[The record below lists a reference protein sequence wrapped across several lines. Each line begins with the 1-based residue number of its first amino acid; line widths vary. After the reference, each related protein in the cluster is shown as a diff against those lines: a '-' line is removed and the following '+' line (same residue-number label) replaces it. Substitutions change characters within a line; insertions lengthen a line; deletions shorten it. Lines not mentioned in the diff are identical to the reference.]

1 MGQVVDPVV
10 LEKGLKSQFFQAYK
24 DSPTLWQRI
33 ATHVPST
40 GPSEKYG
47 WLGQAPGM
55 REWTDER
62 IPKGL
67 IEHEYTI
74 VNRHYEATI
83 AVDRDSLADD
93 QTGQIMLRVR
103 DLARRAKKHPDALLI
118 DLLNSGAT
126 AGYTS
131 YDGAVFYS
139 NAHVEGDYGSQD
151 NTASYTVAADNTTE
165 PTTAECIAMFTLA
178 VKQMMGLLDDQG
190 ERFVSEMD
198 GLALLCPASVGFKFK
213 EALMSPV
220 VEATTNI
227 LAGAADVIVAPTLT
241 DPATTTSDRFVHLL
255 KVDAPVRP
263 FIFQERQPVQFA
275 SLTGESD
282 AGFTRR
288 YFQYGVDARYNVG
301 YGLWPYAVR
310 VTITT

>member
-10 LEKGLKSQFFQAYK
+10 LEKGLKSQFFQAYR
-24 DSPTLWQRI
+24 DTPTIWQLI

-55 REWTDER
+55 REWLDER

-74 VNRHYEATI
+74 VNRHFEATI

-93 QTGQIMLRVR
+93 QTGQVGVRIR
-103 DLARRAKKHPDALLI
+103 DLGRKAKKHPDALLVE
-118 DLLNSGAT
+118 LLNNGAT
-126 AGYTS
+126 AGYVS
-131 YDGAVFYS
+131 YDGAIYYS
-139 NAHVEGDYGSQD
+139 AAHVEGAYGSQS
-151 NTASYTVAADNTTE
+151 NVVSHTIASDNTTE
-165 PTTAECIAMFTLA
+165 PTTTECLGMFTKA
-178 VKQMMGLLDDQG
+178 VKQMMSLLDDQG
-190 ERFVSEMD
+190 ERMVTD
-198 GLALLCPASVGFKFK
+198 LQGLALVCPASVGFRFK
-213 EALMSPV
+213 EAFSSTLVS
-220 VEATTNI
+220 ATTNI
-227 LAGAADVIVAPTLT
+227 FAGAADVVIVPTLT
-241 DPATTTSDRFVHLL
+241 DPATTTQDRYVHLL

-288 YFQYGVDARYNVG
+288 YYQYGVDARYNVG
-301 YGLWPYAVR
+301 YGMWAYAVR